1 VLYTCSLSADLQ
13 PTVEKLLAGDARTLA
28 RAISTVENRTPG
40 WAELLKA
47 LYPRTGKARI
57 LGLTGAPGAG
67 KSTLVDQLAR
77 HYRKQDRT
85 VGIVAVDPTS
95 PYTGGAILGDRIRMQ
110 DHFSDPGIYIRSM
123 ATRGSLGGLARA
135 TADVTT
141 VLDASGRDLIMIET
155 VGVGQDEVDIV
166 RLADV
171 TIVILVPGMGDDVQS
186 IKAGIMEIADIFVIN
201 KSDRDGAERVER
213 EIRALQSLAIR
224 SDGWTPPIVKTV
236 ASEGAGISDL
246 ATAIAD
252 YEGYLQKENL
262 LLQHNIE
269 NWQERLIEMLRDALL
284 EKARAQMTDGN
295 VAHYAAE
302 VAAHKRDPYTLIEEI
317 VGRIG
322 KS

>member
-1 VLYTCSLSADLQ
+1 MNLSIQTWIEQLRS
-13 PTVEKLLAGDARTLA
+13 GDVRALA
-28 RAISTVENRTPG
+28 RAISTVENRAPG
-40 WAELLKA
+40 WSSLLKA
-47 LYPRTGKARI
+47 LFPHSGKARV
-57 LGLTGAPGAG
+57 LGLTGPPGAG

-77 HYRKQDRT
+77 LYRKDNRT

-123 ATRGSLGGLARA
+123 ATRGSLGGLART

-171 TIVILVPGMGDDVQS
+171 TIVILVPGMGDDVQT

-201 KSDRDGAERVER
+201 KSDRDGAEHVER
-213 EIRALQSLAIR
+213 EIRSLQSLATR
-224 SDGWTPPIVKTV
+224 NDRWTPPIIKTI
-236 ASEGAGISDL
+236 ASQGVGFEELAGAISDYQ
-246 ATAIAD
+246 T
-252 YEGYLQKENL
+252 YLQKENL
-262 LLQHNIE
+262 ALHKSVE

-284 EKARAQMTDGN
+284 EKSRARLENGN
-295 VAHYAAE
+295 LALLAAE
-302 VAAHKRDPYTLIEEI
+302 VAAHKRDPYTLVEEI
-317 VGRIG
+317 AGNVG